1 VEVESHPYL
10 PEWELLDYCQRHGIV
25 LLAFA
30 ALGHAME
37 PRLLD
42 DPVITAIAR
51 RLGKTPAQ
59 VVLAWAIQRGTAL
72 LTTSVKPS
80 RLRENFELSTLPEDA
95 MQELRD
101 GVATKIRFNS
111 VVKTGVPGFIPRDR

>member
-1 VEVESHPYL
+1 M
-10 PEWELLDYCQRHGIV
+10 LDYCRRQGIV

-42 DPVITAIAR
+42 DPVIVAIAQ
-51 RLGKTPAQ
+51 RLRKTPAQ
-59 VVLAWAIQRGTAL
+59 VVLAWAVQRGTAF

-80 RLRENFELSTLPEDA
+80 RIRENFELSPLPQDA
-95 MQELRD
+95 MQEIRN
-101 GVATKIRFNS
+101 GVATNIRFNS
-111 VVKTGVPGFIPRDR
+111 VVDTGVPGFNP